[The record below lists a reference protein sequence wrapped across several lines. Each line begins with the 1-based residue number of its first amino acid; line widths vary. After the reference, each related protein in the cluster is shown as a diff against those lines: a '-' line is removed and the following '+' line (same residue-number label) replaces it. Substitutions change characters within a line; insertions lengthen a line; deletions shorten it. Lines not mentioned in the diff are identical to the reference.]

1 MELGRVEYQLAELRA
16 MALELEL
23 PLPGFQSPGF
33 QSPEFQSPEFQS
45 LEFRVTPGDPAR

>member
-16 MALELEL
+16 VALELEL
-23 PLPGFQSPGF
+23 PLPGF